1 MFELLKKKINE
12 FKEKIIKK
20 TEIQKETETKQIEEE
35 IPEKLTELPK
45 QETEETLIEIPEKK
59 EIKEKTEEQKLT
71 EIQEKN
77 AEKKPI
83 IPSPSAAK
91 PEKEKTSEP
100 IPSFDS
106 AGEKKTAEKVV
117 TELKQDNRKEIKAKV
132 GLGKKVMGLI
142 TGKIKF
148 NEKEIEST
156 LFEFELALLE
166 SDVNQETAKE
176 ITEKLKKKLIEKE
189 IPKGKENEF
198 IKEAI
203 KETLSE
209 IMETPEINLMNL
221 INSKK
226 PFVILFLG
234 LNGAGKT
241 TSIAKLT
248 HLLKLKGKT
257 VLWASGD
264 TFRAGAIEQL
274 KEHAEKLGV
283 QVIKHQYG
291 ADPTA
296 VAFDAVKSAEAKGID
311 VVLIDSAGRQDTNKN
326 LLEELKKMNR
336 VIKPDLKLY
345 VGEAFTGQALITQ
358 VKEFNSKIEL
368 DGFILTKIDSDSKGG
383 TAISL
388 LHELKK
394 PIYFIGTGQRYEDLI
409 EFKKEYI
416 IDRII

>member
-1 MFELLKKKINE
+1 MFDLLKKKINS
-12 FKEKIIKK
+12 FKEKLIK
-20 TEIQKETETKQIEEE
+20 TKQVEAAPSNYIA
-35 IPEKLTELPK
+35 
-45 QETEETLIEIPEKK
+45 ET
-59 EIKEKTEEQKLT
+59 
-71 EIQEKN
+71 
-77 AEKKPI
+77 
-83 IPSPSAAK
+83 PSV
-91 PEKEKTSEP
+91 SE
-100 IPSFDS
+100 FDS
-106 AGEKKTAEKVV
+106 AGEKIKAEKVAS
-117 TELKQDNRKEIKAKV
+117 ELKKDDRKEIKTKV
-132 GLGKKVMGLI
+132 GIRKKFIGAI

-148 NEKEIEST
+148 KEKELENT

-166 SDVNQETAKE
+166 SDVNQETAKQ
-176 ITEKLKKKLIEKE
+176 IIEKIKEKLIEKE
-189 IPKGKENEF
+189 IQRGKENEF
-198 IKEAI
+198 IKKAI
-203 KETLSE
+203 KETLE
-209 IMETPEINLMNL
+209 EVMETKKVNLFEK

-226 PFVILFLG
+226 PFIILFLG

-248 HLLKLKGKT
+248 YLLKEKGKK
-257 VLWASGD
+257 VLWASSD

-283 QVIKHQYG
+283 EVIKHQYG

-296 VAFDAVKSAEAKGID
+296 VAFDAVKSAEAKKID

-326 LLEELKKMNR
+326 LLEELNKMNR
-336 VIKPDLKLY
+336 VINPDLKLY

-358 VKEFNSKIEL
+358 VKEFDSKINL
-368 DGFILTKIDSDSKGG
+368 DGFILTKIDADSKGG

-416 IDRII
+416 IQRIIE